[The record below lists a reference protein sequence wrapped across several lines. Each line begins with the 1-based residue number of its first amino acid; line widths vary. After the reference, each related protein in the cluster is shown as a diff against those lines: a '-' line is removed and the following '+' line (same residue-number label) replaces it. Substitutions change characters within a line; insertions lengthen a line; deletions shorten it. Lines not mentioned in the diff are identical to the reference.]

1 MAVHRTL
8 FLSDIHLGARA
19 SQADML
25 VEFLSEHSAETVYLV
40 GDIVDFWRIKR
51 GPRWPEANNQVL
63 QAILR
68 MVRQGSKVV
77 YIPGN
82 HDDEVRAY
90 CGSNF
95 GGIAIERSAVHVTAD
110 GKRYLIMHGDEFDV
124 VSQRARWLA
133 VIGDYA
139 YQVALWTNS
148 PVNFV
153 RRRFGL
159 PYWSLSAYL
168 KGRVKAAVNFIG
180 DFEHM
185 LSDEA
190 KKQNAD
196 GVICGHIHQA
206 ASKMFGD
213 THYINTGDWVE
224 SCTAVVEDQSGGF
237 HLIRWL
243 EVAGAET
250 TEDISGQEIGV
261 AI

>member
-8 FLSDIHLGARA
+8 FISDIHLGARA
-19 SQADML
+19 SQADLL
-25 VEFLSEHSAETVYLV
+25 VDFLSEHSAETVYLV

-51 GPRWPEANNQVL
+51 GPRWPESNNQVL
-63 QAILR
+63 QMILR
-68 MVRQGSKVV
+68 MVRQGSRVV

-90 CGSNF
+90 CGSQF
-95 GGIAIERSAVHVTAD
+95 GGIAIERNAIHETAD

-133 VIGDYA
+133 VLGDYA
-139 YQVALWTNS
+139 YQVALWSNV
-148 PVNFV
+148 PVNIV

-159 PYWSLSAYL
+159 GYWSLSAYL

-190 KKQNAD
+190 KKQNVD

-206 ASKMFGD
+206 ASKMFGE

-224 SCTAVVEDQSGGF
+224 SCTAVVETDSGSF
-237 HLIRWL
+237 ELIRWL
-243 EVAGAET
+243 EVAGSPAEQSM
-250 TEDISGQEIGV
+250 SGQEIGV
-261 AI
+261 AV